1 MRFNPDPS
9 GDILAAIAQAQFAEQ
24 TALQQLSSGKRVN
37 RPSDDPAAA
46 AGLIQNHAASAT
58 DDRYLQS
65 VSSIRSLL
73 QTADSSLSSVTS
85 SLQRA
90 ITLGVE
96 GANGTESQANRV
108 ELAQE
113 LSGIRDQIFQ
123 IANLS
128 YQGTYVFGGT
138 ATTNPPFVKDS
149 TDPSGV
155 RYVGNNNVNMV
166 AIGPSEQAQ
175 MNVPGRQLF
184 SATGNSIFQ
193 NLQNLITSL
202 NNGDT
207 TAISDA
213 TVQLRSSLDYFSQQ
227 RVMFGNTVNQLDAQE
242 QFLNQDKVQLSSL
255 ENSLVAANL
264 DQAATNLSQA
274 QTAHNA
280 ALAAAAK
287 VLPVS
292 LLDYLR

>member
-1 MRFNPDPS
+1 
-9 GDILAAIAQAQFAEQ
+9 
-24 TALQQLSSGKRVN
+24 
-37 RPSDDPAAA
+37 
-46 AGLIQNHAASAT
+46 
-58 DDRYLQS
+58 
-65 VSSIRSLL
+65 
-73 QTADSSLSSVTS
+73 
-85 SLQRA
+85 
-90 ITLGVE
+90 
-96 GANGTESQANRV
+96 
-108 ELAQE
+108 LAQE

-149 TDPSGV
+149 SDPSGV

-166 AIGPSEQAQ
+166 AIGPSEQVQ
-175 MNVPGRQLF
+175 MNVPGSQLF

-193 NLQNLITSL
+193 KLQDLITSL

-207 TAISDA
+207 NAISDA
-213 TVQLRSSLDYFSQQ
+213 TVQLRSALDYFSQQ
-227 RVMFGNTVNQLDAQE
+227 RVMFGNSVNQLDAQE

>member
-1 MRFNPDPS
+1 
-9 GDILAAIAQAQFAEQ
+9 
-24 TALQQLSSGKRVN
+24 
-37 RPSDDPAAA
+37 
-46 AGLIQNHAASAT
+46 
-58 DDRYLQS
+58 
-65 VSSIRSLL
+65 
-73 QTADSSLSSVTS
+73 
-85 SLQRA
+85 
-90 ITLGVE
+90 
-96 GANGTESQANRV
+96 V

-175 MNVPGRQLF
+175 MNVPGSQLF

>member
-9 GDILAAIAQAQFAEQ
+9 GDILAAIAQSQLAEE
-24 TALQQLSSGKRVN
+24 TALQQLASGKRVN

-65 VSSIRSLL
+65 VSSVRSLL
-73 QTADSSLSSVTS
+73 QTADSSLSSVTT
-85 SLQRA
+85 SLQHA

-96 GANGTESQANRV
+96 GANGTESQANRA

-113 LSGIRDQIFQ
+113 LSGIRDQVLQ
-123 IANLS
+123 ISNLS

-138 ATTNPPFVKDS
+138 ATTNPPFIKDS
-149 TDPSGV
+149 ADPSGI
-155 RYVGNNNVNMV
+155 RYVGNDKVNTV
-166 AIGPSEQAQ
+166 AIGPSEQVQ
-175 MNVPGRQLF
+175 MNVPGSQLF

-193 NLQNLITSL
+193 NLQDLITSL

-207 TAISDA
+207 AAISST
-213 TVQLRSSLDYFSQQ
+213 TVQLRSALDYFSQQ
-227 RVMFGNTVNQLDAQE
+227 RVTFGNSVNQLDAQE

-264 DQAATNLSQA
+264 DKAATDLSQA